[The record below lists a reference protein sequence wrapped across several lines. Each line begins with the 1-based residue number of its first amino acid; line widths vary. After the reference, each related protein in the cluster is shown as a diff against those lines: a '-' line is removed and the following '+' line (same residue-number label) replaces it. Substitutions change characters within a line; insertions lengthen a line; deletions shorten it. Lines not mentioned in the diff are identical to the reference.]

1 MLEALVLEPFLEHLN
16 SNGKELVP
24 NLVPRFVELF
34 FCHVILVCIKIER
47 ELALFVI
54 DVKIN
59 FNILLL
65 LGNALVKAIV
75 KELWID
81 NDPFLETKVAKVSVD
96 IHFEIVLVFHFK
108 FSIQIG

>member
-1 MLEALVLEPFLEHLN
+1 M
-16 SNGKELVP
+16 K
-24 NLVPRFVELF
+24 R
-34 FCHVILVCIKIER
+34 K
-47 ELALFVI
+47 LALFVI

-81 NDPFLETKVAKVSVD
+81 NDPFLETKVAKVGVD

-108 FSIQIG
+108 FSIQIGWLLYHVYLPKAH